1 MTRTHV
7 LLLSLLLALLA
18 LCWAVARHRRE
29 AAATTPHAT
38 CCEPAG
44 LEAKPI
50 HAIRD
55 REFGGARESL
65 VRNLL
70 DGPIEVRCTM
80 VSPEN
85 MRAVPELPRRLVL
98 GAGEEHVV
106 AELRPVDTTLA
117 SRAAVACEAIVGDPR
132 ARPAERRTYDFPL
145 PTGTH
150 YTLDQGFDGRFSH
163 DTPEGAYSLDFG
175 VPEGTPV
182 LAARAGVVMQV
193 EDAFRTSGRDSA
205 RFGDRANF
213 IRVLHDDGSMAVYA
227 HLAPHS
233 LAVRLGARVGTG
245 QLLARSGNT
254 GFSTGPH
261 LHFSV
266 QHNAGMALRSIPFS
280 VAGVDPRKARR

>member
-1 MTRTHV
+1 
-7 LLLSLLLALLA
+7 LLLAGLLLALLA
-18 LCWAVARHRRE
+18 LCWAVLRHQRE
-29 AAATTPHAT
+29 AAAATPVAT

-44 LEAKPI
+44 LSAKPI
-50 HAIRD
+50 HALRD
-55 REFGGARESL
+55 RDFGGARETL

-70 DGPIEVRCTM
+70 DGPIEARCSL
-80 VSPEN
+80 VSPDN
-85 MRAVPELPRRLVL
+85 MRAVPALPRRLVL
-98 GAGEEHVV
+98 AAREERVV
-106 AELRPVDTTLA
+106 AELRPVDATRA
-117 SRAAVACEAIVGDPR
+117 SRAAVACDAMVGDPR
-132 ARPAERRTYDFPL
+132 ARPADRRTYGFPL
-145 PTGTH
+145 PPGTRF
-150 YTLDQGFDGRFSH
+150 TLDQGFDGRFSH
-163 DTPEGAYSLDFG
+163 DTPDSAFALDLG

-193 EDAFRTSGRDSA
+193 EEAFRASGGDSA

-233 LAVRLGARVGTG
+233 LAIRPGARVGAG

-266 QHNAGMALRSIPFS
+266 QRNAGMALRSIPFN
-280 VAGVDPRKARR
+280 VAGVDPRMARR

>member
-1 MTRTHV
+1 MTRRT
-7 LLLSLLLALLA
+7 LLPALLVLALAA
-18 LCWAVARHRRE
+18 LGWAGAAHRRAGAMR
-29 AAATTPHAT
+29 AAAAT
-38 CCEPAG
+38 CCEPGG

-55 REFGGARESL
+55 RDMGGARESL

-70 DGPIEVRCTM
+70 DGPIEVRCSL
-80 VSPEN
+80 VAPEN
-85 MRAVPELPRRLVL
+85 MRAVPMLPRRLVL
-98 GAGEEHVV
+98 AAREERVV
-106 AELRPVDTTLA
+106 AELRPDDATRA
-117 SRAAVACEAIVGDPR
+117 SRAAVACDAMVGDPR
-132 ARPAERRTYDFPL
+132 ARPAEQRTYAFPL
-145 PTGTH
+145 PQGTH
-150 YTLDQGFDGRFSH
+150 YTLDQGFSGRFSH
-163 DTPEGAYSLDFG
+163 DTPDSAWSLDFG

-193 EDAFRTSGRDSA
+193 EDAFRASGGDPA

-233 LAVRLGARVGTG
+233 LITRPGARVGLG
-245 QLLARSGNT
+245 QLIARTGNT

-266 QHNAGMALRSIPFS
+266 QRNAGMALQSVPFG
-280 VAGVDPRKARR
+280 VAGVDPRTARH